1 MLVAGMHVRGH
12 DVRDGLWHDCALA
25 PGHYQV
31 PPTWGLGWEWRGLQV
46 LEALV
51 SSGMLSVLLAYST
64 STQVFRQMVTGHA
77 LETLIDTNVLPAL
90 LGAGSME
97 RCHGAGCGDQQGLSI
112 RSYSLTF
119 IIHIT
124 VWELSK

>member
-1 MLVAGMHVRGH
+1 MLDTLLERRELLHK
-12 DVRDGLWHDCALA
+12 LL
-25 PGHYQV
+25 
-31 PPTWGLGWEWRGLQV
+31 ESQV

-51 SSGMLSVLLAYST
+51 SSGMLSVLLADST

-124 VWELSK
+124 VWELCKRAESRAAR

>member
-1 MLVAGMHVRGH
+1 VLDTLLERRELLHK
-12 DVRDGLWHDCALA
+12 LL
-25 PGHYQV
+25 
-31 PPTWGLGWEWRGLQV
+31 ESQV

-51 SSGMLSVLLAYST
+51 SSGMLSVLLADST

-97 RCHGAGCGDQQGLSI
+97 TTLVPVPVAVFSR
-112 RSYSLTF
+112 
-119 IIHIT
+119 
-124 VWELSK
+124 E